1 MQHDIVTPP
10 LSSSDAC
17 QCNDYL
23 MLLLCLPHL
32 TQSPMPIYTA
42 LQGMQKH
49 WGVLCRHHQAYV
61 RKLKE
66 ALRKAPELLDK
77 DLNQLMQSVGTIGI
91 WHPEV
96 DQDVRNHGGGALL
109 LFPIA

>member
-1 MQHDIVTPP
+1 MLNII
-10 LSSSDAC
+10 LDAPTVHVRGRI
-17 QCNDYL
+17 N
-23 MLLLCLPHL
+23 
-32 TQSPMPIYTA
+32 
-42 LQGMQKH
+42 
-49 WGVLCRHHQAYV
+49 LCRHHQAYV

-96 DQDVRNHGGGALL
+96 DQDVRNHGGGTRRPSC
-109 LFPIA
+109 FRPCVTKVPC